1 MARFSNEEAPLSWIL
16 EKLGLNSARW
26 QWRLRRWERNSQ
38 NFLRNLRNPSQSGIS
53 LIKIIIFTNL
63 ALFTAM
69 VLQGAAAGMGLR
81 PLLNPSTELLVHS
94 GAQYWPWVLNDGQ
107 WWRCITYAFTHG
119 GLIHLGFNML
129 VLYQIGPLVEFEVGR
144 SRFIFLYVFAAL
156 TATIAGL
163 FWHPMTPVVG
173 ASGSLF
179 GLIGFAV
186 AFYHRMGDSIALQR
200 RNFMFQ
206 WAVFAFI
213 FGLVIGADNAGH
225 LGGAAGGALLGWLL
239 PIRGPLLRRTD
250 GLFNILGIISGAAVV
265 ISLAILL
272 LSWFFR

>member
-1 MARFSNEEAPLSWIL
+1 LSWII
-16 EKLGLNSARW
+16 EKFGLNSARW
-26 QWRLRRWERNSQ
+26 QWRLRRWERSGQ
-38 NFLRNLRNPSQSGIS
+38 SFLRNLRNPAQSGIS

-81 PLLNPSTELLVHS
+81 PLLSPDTYLLIHA
-94 GAQYWPWVLNDGQ
+94 GAQYWPLVLIDGQ

-129 VLYQIGPLVEFEVGR
+129 VLYQIGPLVEFEIGR
-144 SRFIFLYVFAAL
+144 SRFLFLYVFAAL
-156 TATIAGL
+156 TATLAGY

-186 AFYHRMGDSIALQR
+186 AYYHRMGDSIALQR

-225 LGGAAGGALLGWLL
+225 LGGAAGGVILGLLL

-250 GLFNILGIISGAAVV
+250 GLFNVLGIVSGAAVV
-265 ISLAILL
+265 ISLTILL
-272 LSWFFR
+272 ISWFFR

>member
-1 MARFSNEEAPLSWIL
+1 LSWL
-16 EKLGLNSARW
+16 VEKLGFNSTRW
-26 QWRLRRWERNSQ
+26 QWRLRRWERSSQ
-38 NFLRNLRNPSQSGIS
+38 NFLRSLRNPSQSGLS
-53 LIKIIIFTNL
+53 LIKIIIFTNIV
-63 ALFTAM
+63 LFAAM
-69 VLQGAAAGMGLR
+69 VLQGAVVGMGLR
-81 PLLNPSTELLVHS
+81 PLLSPDTYLLIHA
-94 GAQYWPWVLNDGQ
+94 GAQYWPLVLSDGE

-129 VLYQIGPLVEFEVGR
+129 VLYQIGPLIEFETGR
-144 SRFIFLYVFAAL
+144 ARFIFLYILAAL
-156 TATIAGL
+156 TATGAGY

-186 AFYHRMGDSIALQR
+186 AYYHRMGDAIALQR

-206 WAVFAFI
+206 WAIFAFV

-225 LGGAAGGALLGWLL
+225 LGGAAGGALFGLLL

-250 GLFNILGIISGAAVV
+250 GLFNLLGVVSGAAVV
-265 ISLAILL
+265 VSLGILL
-272 LSWFFR
+272 ISWFMR